1 MRLLG
6 AVLTLIQGRRCL
18 GVGLTL
24 SFYSL
29 PLMRKHLKGSGKW
42 GSDKKPSYCSKE
54 CQKADW
60 KNHKPFCCPGVE
72 CSVIDDGTWDAA
84 GPPKPSLGAIQLPIT
99 HGGGWVE
106 EVCEQ
111 LDYGCEDVEG
121 GEGYGGGV
129 GCGDSC

>member
-6 AVLTLIQGRRCL
+6 AVLRLIQGRCCL

-29 PLMRKHLKGSGKW
+29 SPLMRKHLKGSGKCDF
-42 GSDKKPSYCSKE
+42 DKKPHTAVHAKTLTGRTI
-54 CQKADW
+54 
-60 KNHKPFCCPGVE
+60 NP
-72 CSVIDDGTWDAA
+72 SVVQVRHVLSSMTGRGTR
-84 GPPKPSLGAIQLPIT
+84 GPPKPLRGTIQLPIT

-121 GEGYGGGV
+121 GEGYCAGV
-129 GCGDSC
+129 RCGDSC